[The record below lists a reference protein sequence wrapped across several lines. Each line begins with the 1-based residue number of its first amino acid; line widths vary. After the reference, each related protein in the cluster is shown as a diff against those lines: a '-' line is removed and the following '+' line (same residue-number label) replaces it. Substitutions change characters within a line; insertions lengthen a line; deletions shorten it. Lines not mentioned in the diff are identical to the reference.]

1 MTAFATATEE
11 GAAATGEKNP
21 MGRIG
26 REEDIAAATLFLCG
40 YGGSYVT
47 GTVLPLDGGYVVD
60 TGGDDLFPEL
70 G

>member
-1 MTAFATATEE
+1 
-11 GAAATGEKNP
+11 

-26 REEDIAAATLFLCG
+26 RAEDIAAATLFLCG

-47 GTVLPLDGGYVVD
+47 GTVLPLDGGYAVS
-60 TGGDDLFPEL
+60 TGDAELFPDM